1 MPAFNTEKSHQNQ
14 SHTIFFPSQHQD
26 QSMSK
31 RLALSPLLPAF
42 FCVVTCNGMSSRTVA
57 KKPQKQAE
65 ADERAAFGESFEF
78 PITNDDFWPKFWK
91 GVWILKEII
100 A

>member
-1 MPAFNTEKSHQNQ
+1 
-14 SHTIFFPSQHQD
+14 
-26 QSMSK
+26 MSK

-78 PITNDDFWPKFWK
+78 PITNDDARQSFGRGYGF
-91 GVWILKEII
+91 
-100 A
+100 